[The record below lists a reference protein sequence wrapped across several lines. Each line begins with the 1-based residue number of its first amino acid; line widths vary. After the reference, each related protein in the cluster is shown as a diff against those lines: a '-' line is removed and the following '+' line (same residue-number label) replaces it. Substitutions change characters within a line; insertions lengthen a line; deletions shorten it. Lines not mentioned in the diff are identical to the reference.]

1 MTEQIHLGFTVP
13 EGHRYTFQM
22 HHIVVTGMTQIS
34 GKSTTVETIL
44 KRKKGKSL
52 VFLTKRGEK
61 TFQDAHKIT
70 PFYKERFDW
79 EYVRSL
85 LAATW
90 HEKMKFETA
99 WIIRIAKH
107 TKSLVEFRKALT
119 FELEHKKL
127 RDFDRNVYLVLAAY
141 LDKVLP
147 VLEKAKE
154 KFTDCLELKP
164 GINVMDLTEWYT
176 HEEVQMLIIRACMEW
191 ILEKE
196 SDVTIGLPEAWK
208 LLPQSRNTPVKLCF
222 EKFIREGATNRNYL
236 IIDAQDL
243 GGVDKT
249 PLRQVNVW
257 IMGRMKE
264 ANEVA
269 RLLKQ
274 TLGLKMKPEV
284 IQKLPLGHFVVA
296 EEEVETV
303 YVWANG
309 VPEDVARKV
318 ARGELTPEYVR
329 DKYLKRKK
337 EDEDLVYK
345 EKWEEEKR
353 KREKIEADLK
363 ERKQKIIELIDEK
376 VQLEQRVKNIGE
388 GNKVLVD
395 EVERFGF
402 EVKDLRRFKEI
413 GESADELRKAFTK
426 FLRLDVTGV
435 KTVSREIGLQHSV
448 TVVEVEDVKQTA
460 VIKTDTVA
468 GKILTVAKKGK
479 LNTWRKLGE
488 VVNAITEESWTVTSQ
503 MVNNALNDLV
513 KQQIIAKK
521 HTDRNY
527 FKIAKNVTF
536 K

>member
-1 MTEQIHLGFTVP
+1 MTEKIQLGFTVP
-13 EGHRYTFQM
+13 QGHSYTFRM
-22 HHIVVTGMTQIS
+22 HHIVCTGMTQIS

-44 KRKKGKSL
+44 KRKTGKSL

-61 TFQDAHKIT
+61 TFQDAQKVT

-107 TKSLVEFRKALT
+107 TKSLVEFRKGLT

-127 RDFDRNVYLVLAAY
+127 RDFDRNVYMVLAAY

-147 VLEKAKE
+147 VLEKARE
-154 KFTDCLELKP
+154 KFTDTLELKP

-176 HEEVQMLIIRACMEW
+176 HEEVQMLVIRACMEW

-208 LLPQSRNTPVKLCF
+208 LLPQTRNTPVKLCF

-274 TLGLKMKPEV
+274 TLGLKMKAEV
-284 IQKLPLGHFVVA
+284 IQTLPLGHFVVA
-296 EEEVETV
+296 AEDVKTV

-318 ARGELTPEYVR
+318 ARGELTPEFVR
-329 DKYLKRKK
+329 DNYLKRKK
-337 EDEDLVYK
+337 EVEDEMFK
-345 EKWEEEKR
+345 EKYEEEKR
-353 KREKIEADLK
+353 KREEF
-363 ERKQKIIELIDEK
+363 
-376 VQLEQRVKNIGE
+376 EQRVKNIGE

-395 EVERFGF
+395 EVERLGF

-413 GESADELRKAFTK
+413 GESAEELRKAFTK
-426 FLRLDVTGV
+426 FLRLDEIPAGAPGFEPGSSAKVSLQPVT
-435 KTVSREIGLQHSV
+435 
-448 TVVEVEDVKQTA
+448 TVVDVEAVMKEVT
-460 VIKTDTVA
+460 ITTDTVA

-479 LNTWRKLGE
+479 LDSWRKLGDI
-488 VVNAITEESWTVTSQ
+488 VNAIREESWTVSSQ

-513 KQQIIAKK
+513 KEQIIAKK

-527 FKIAKNVTF
+527 FKVAKNVVF